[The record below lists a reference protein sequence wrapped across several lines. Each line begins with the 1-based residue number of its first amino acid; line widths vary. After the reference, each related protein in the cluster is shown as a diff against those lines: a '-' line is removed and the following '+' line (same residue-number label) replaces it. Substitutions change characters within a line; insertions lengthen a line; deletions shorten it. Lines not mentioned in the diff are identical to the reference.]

1 MNIRPASGMVRD
13 TLACRRQISYSASLM
28 ATNDLARSYSRPR
41 PASTAPVRSTS
52 EKQSWELSDADGSSL
67 EDEKLVVV
75 NVAGSKYPV
84 GKPGERSSYE
94 LVKKLQ
100 SGLTQSLQCWKEG
113 GRGLS
118 FYNIPVC
125 LIFTRIN
132 K

>member
-13 TLACRRQISYSASLM
+13 TLACRRQISYSACLM

-94 LVKKLQ
+94 LVKKTAIRADSVTSVL
-100 SGLTQSLQCWKEG
+100 EG
-113 GRGLS
+113 RGRGLS